1 MTTWVL
7 VLVILGIN
15 HGRAPAMTAV
25 PVQFASKEACDLAGR
40 GWAQSQSG
48 RLQYGWHCVEAR
60 RT

>member
-7 VLVILGIN
+7 VLVIFSNSFSG
-15 HGRAPAMTAV
+15 APAMTAV

-40 GWAQSQSG
+40 GWAQSQPG
-48 RLQYGWHCVEAR
+48 RQQYGWHCVEAR

>member
-7 VLVILGIN
+7 VLVILGN
-15 HGRAPAMTAV
+15 TYGRAPAMTAL

-40 GWAQSQSG
+40 GWARNQPRHQE
-48 RLQYGWHCVEAR
+48 YGWHCVEAR

>member
-7 VLVILGIN
+7 VLVILG
-15 HGRAPAMTAV
+15 RSPTMTTV